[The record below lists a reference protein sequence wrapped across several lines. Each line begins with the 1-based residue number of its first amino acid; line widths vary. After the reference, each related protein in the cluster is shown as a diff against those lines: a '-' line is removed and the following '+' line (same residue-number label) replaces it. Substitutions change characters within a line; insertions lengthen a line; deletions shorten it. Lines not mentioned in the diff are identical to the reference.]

1 MEGDLPEL
9 RCLIGLTTDQVQN
22 HDFRPA
28 MTRYLAHY
36 HTGITFDEL
45 IAQASPDIRRMIRP
59 AMTPR
64 ASGFVPDSRYRKIVS
79 VYLPALRAMF
89 RSYFHRSGVAAI
101 IFPATILP
109 APPIIGSAREEDF
122 YVDVGGR
129 RMPFDEAI
137 SRNIAP
143 GSTAGLPGLV
153 LPAGLTRHGLP
164 VALELDG
171 PSGADRNLLTLGLA
185 LEAALGALPAP
196 PQAGAAPRA

>member
-1 MEGDLPEL
+1 
-9 RCLIGLTTDQVQN
+9 LIGLTTDQVQN
-22 HDFRPA
+22 HDFRPS

-36 HTGITFDEL
+36 QTGITFDEL
-45 IAQASPDIRRMIRP
+45 IAQASPDIRRMVQP
-59 AMTPR
+59 AVTPG
-64 ASGFVPDSRYRKIVS
+64 ASAFVPDSRYSEIVN
-79 VYLPALRAMF
+79 VHLPALHAMY

-109 APPIIGSAREEDF
+109 APPITGSAREEDF
-122 YVDVGGR
+122 YVEVGGR

-143 GSTAGLPGLV
+143 GSTVGLPGLV
-153 LPAGLTRHGLP
+153 LPAGLTHHGLP

-185 LEAALGALPAP
+185 LEAALGALPP
-196 PQAGAAPRA
+196 PPAAAAPRA